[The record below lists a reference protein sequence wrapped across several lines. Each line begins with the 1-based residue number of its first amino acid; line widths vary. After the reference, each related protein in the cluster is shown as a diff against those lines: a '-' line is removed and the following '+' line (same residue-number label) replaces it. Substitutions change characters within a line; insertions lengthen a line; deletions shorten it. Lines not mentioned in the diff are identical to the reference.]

1 MEKLLNL
8 RLDGLQKYTRNWNVL
23 IICLGVFMG
32 EYYISNDSQYQKN
45 EIHVIQGLYSIM
57 EIVID

>member
-1 MEKLLNL
+1 
-8 RLDGLQKYTRNWNVL
+8 
-23 IICLGVFMG
+23 MG
-32 EYYISNDSQYQKN
+32 EYYISNDIQHQDN